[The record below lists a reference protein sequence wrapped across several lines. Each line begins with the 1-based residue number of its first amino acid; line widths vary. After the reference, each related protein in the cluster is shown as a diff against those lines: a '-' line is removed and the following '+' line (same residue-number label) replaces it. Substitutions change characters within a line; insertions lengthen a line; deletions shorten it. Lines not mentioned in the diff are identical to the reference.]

1 MERMKREKEKKE
13 GRGENP
19 DKPEKSDLF
28 FFPSKEKKTGNKQS
42 AKKCFPESLRNFKV
56 CVNPFRQ

>member
-1 MERMKREKEKKE
+1 MGCALNIKNTTMERMKREKEKKE

-28 FFPSKEKKTGNKQS
+28 FFPSREKKKLGINNLQKS
-42 AKKCFPESLRNFKV
+42 VFLSH
-56 CVNPFRQ
+56 